1 MSVAEQKTDGVEI
14 ERKFLLRA
22 LPDLAPLKAGDVA
35 QGYLTSATDSVEMR
49 VRRKGRGA
57 DAAHFMTLK
66 SDGSLSRKEIE
77 VPISAAQFDS
87 FWPAT
92 KGRRVEKTRYVGT
105 LSDGLRFELD
115 IFHGGLDGLKLVE
128 VEFTSV
134 VAASRFVAPDWF
146 GEDVTDNKGYKN
158 KSLAVNGLP

>member
-1 MSVAEQKTDGVEI
+1 MTVAKQKAESVEI
-14 ERKFLLRA
+14 ERKFLLQS
-22 LPDLAPLKAGDVA
+22 LPDLSSLKAGDVA
-35 QGYLTSATDSVEMR
+35 QGYLTSATDSIEMR
-49 VRRKGRGA
+49 VRRKGCGA

-66 SDGSLSRKEIE
+66 SDGTLSRKEIE
-77 VPISAAQFDS
+77 VPISAAQFES

-92 KGRRVEKTRYVGT
+92 RGRRVEKTRYVGA
-105 LSDGLRFELD
+105 LADGLRFELD

-134 VAASRFVAPDWF
+134 EAASRFVAPDWF
-146 GEDVTDNKGYKN
+146 GEDVTSNKGYKN

>member
-1 MSVAEQKTDGVEI
+1 MSVVEQTEGSVEI

-22 LPDLAPLKAGDVA
+22 LPDLTPLKARDVA

-49 VRRKGRGA
+49 VRRKGCGA

-66 SDGSLSRKEIE
+66 SDGTLLRKEIE
-77 VPISAAQFDS
+77 VPISADQFDS

-92 KGRRVEKTRYVGT
+92 KGRRVEKTRYVGV
-105 LSDGLRFELD
+105 LADGLRFELD
-115 IFHGGLDGLKLVE
+115 VFHGGLDGLKLVE
-128 VEFTSV
+128 VEFATV
-134 VAASRFVAPDWF
+134 EAASRFVAPDWF
-146 GEDVTDNKGYKN
+146 GEDVTSNKGYKN